1 MRSPPQAH
9 GKYTPCSLY
18 RGAWPQRSSN
28 NISTREIGDD
38 AALADLFGGEVDE
51 RNIGPCEELNWD
63 GQKIR
68 SVGSELRDAQGVP
81 IAVLCINLNISLL
94 ESAKAVLA
102 LFRSPAS

>member
-1 MRSPPQAH
+1 MQPLPWSFAPD
-9 GKYTPCSLY
+9 
-18 RGAWPQRSSN
+18 
-28 NISTREIGDD
+28 ISTREIGED

-81 IAVLCINLNISLL
+81 MAVLCINLNISLF

-102 LFRSPAS
+102 LFLSPAS